1 MREREFAYQFN
12 MHKVL
17 TTILAICS
25 LIVVQG
31 QAVMNLD
38 SLLKLVPQAKEDTNK
53 VLLYINIG
61 QQYESNH
68 PELAKQY
75 YRDAGSL
82 SKAINYP
89 LGIIKYI
96 NNYTFV
102 LNMQGRFDSSLL
114 LNKQA
119 VEISRQIK
127 DSVNLGKTLFNTGT
141 SYRSMGDFESAIHY
155 YEEGKKVFETHGNE
169 EIQAISNDL
178 LQLLYYSLG
187 QFDRAIQYGTAAV
200 EYLRK
205 VQNLP
210 FLATAAS
217 NLGISYSRKREFD
230 KAKALFN
237 EAYSIGVK
245 IDDLNAQ
252 GTSLLNLGDIEMQQS
267 HYGELEKYFNKAQ
280 KIFTELGAKESLV
293 ITYRGLAIYH
303 MFQRNYPTAA
313 KYGEQALALASEL
326 NLATEKR
333 KTLET
338 LSSVYIAMQQ
348 IEKGEE
354 YLRMS
359 THIGDSLLNETV
371 QKNTLEIEKKFEAE
385 KKEAQIK
392 ALTANQKVQQLSIER
407 KSLINKILF
416 AAAAVTVIIFL
427 LSYRTYKQK
436 QKIQEQRIT
445 ELEAEKK
452 LAATEAVLKG
462 EEQERTRLAKDLHD
476 GLGGMLS
483 GIKYS
488 FSTMKGNLIMTPENA
503 RAFERS
509 MDMLDSSIK
518 EMRRVAHN
526 MMPEALVKFG
536 LDTAL
541 KDFCNDINQS
551 GALKVNYQSI
561 GMENT
566 TLDQTTSITIYRI
579 AQELLNNTM
588 KHAAAKNAIVQLSHT
603 GDTVSLTV
611 EDDGKGF
618 DTSIL
623 LGARGIGW
631 TNIQTRVEYLKG
643 KTDIQS
649 APEKGTSIH
658 IEIKTS

>member
-1 MREREFAYQFN
+1 MR
-12 MHKVL
+12 KIL
-17 TTILAICS
+17 TSILAICS
-25 LIVVQG
+25 VIVAQG

-38 SLLKLVPQAKEDTNK
+38 SLLKLIPQAKEDSEK
-53 VLLYINIG
+53 VFLYINIG

-75 YRDAGSL
+75 YRDAGTL

-89 LGIIKYI
+89 PGIIKYI

-102 LNMQGRFDSSLL
+102 LNMQGKFDSSLL

-119 VEISRQIK
+119 VEISREIK

-141 SYRSMGDFESAIHY
+141 SYRNKGDFESAIRY
-155 YEEGKKVFETHGNE
+155 YEEGKKIFERHGNE
-169 EIQAISNDL
+169 ETQAISNDI

-187 QFDRAIQYGTAAV
+187 QYDRAIQYGTAAV

-210 FLATAAS
+210 FLATAAC
-217 NLGISYSRKREFD
+217 NLGISYSRKLEFG

-237 EAYSIGVK
+237 ETYNIGVR
-245 IDDLNAQ
+245 ISDLNAQ
-252 GTSLLNLGDIEMQQS
+252 GTSLLNLGDIEMQQG
-267 HYGELEKYFNKAQ
+267 HYGELEKYFSKAE

-303 MFQRNYPTAA
+303 MFQRSYVTAS
-313 KYGEQALALASEL
+313 KYGEKALALASEL

-338 LSSVYIAMQQ
+338 LSSIYIAMQNL
-348 IEKGEE
+348 EKGEE

-359 THIGDSLLNETV
+359 TRIGDSLLNETV

-407 KSLINKILF
+407 KNLLNKILL
-416 AAAAVTVIIFL
+416 AAAVATIIIFL
-427 LSYRTYKQK
+427 LSYRNYKQK
-436 QKIQEQRIT
+436 QKIQEQRIA
-445 ELEAEKK
+445 ELETEKK

-561 GMENT
+561 GMENVSI
-566 TLDQTTSITIYRI
+566 DQTTAITIYRI

-588 KHAAAKNAIVQLSHT
+588 KHAGAKNAIVQLSHSE
-603 GDTVSLTV
+603 DTISLTV

-618 DTSIL
+618 DKAIL
-623 LGARGIGW
+623 RGARGIGW

>member
-1 MREREFAYQFN
+1 MQKAT
-12 MHKVL
+12 
-17 TTILAICS
+17 TTILLLF
-25 LIVVQG
+25 LITISHG
-31 QAVMNLD
+31 QSFLNLD
-38 SLLKLVPQAKEDTNK
+38 SLLKLVPAAKEDSGK

-68 PELAKQY
+68 PEIAKQY
-75 YRDAGSL
+75 YREAGTL
-82 SKAINYP
+82 SKKINYP
-89 LGIIKYI
+89 SGIIKYI
-96 NNYTFV
+96 NNYTFI
-102 LNMQGRFDSSLL
+102 LNMQGQFDSSLL

-141 SYRSMGDFESAIHY
+141 SYRNKGEFESAIRY
-155 YEEGKKVFETHGNE
+155 YEEGKKIFERHGNE
-169 EIQAISNDL
+169 EIQAIANDI

-187 QFDRAIQYGTAAV
+187 QFDRAIEYGTAAV

-210 FLATAAS
+210 FLATAAC
-217 NLGISYSRKREFD
+217 NLGISYSRKEQFD

-237 EAYSIGVK
+237 ETYNIG
-245 IDDLNAQ
+245 IQTGDLNAQ
-252 GTSLLNLGDIEMQQS
+252 GSATLNLGDIAMQQG
-267 HYGELEKYFNKAQ
+267 HYGELEKYFSKAE
-280 KIFTELGAKESLV
+280 KIFLELDAKESLV
-293 ITYRGLAIYH
+293 ITYRGLAIYYL
-303 MFQRNYPTAA
+303 FQRNHTIAA
-313 KYGEQALALASEL
+313 KYGEQSLALANEL
-326 NLATEKR
+326 NLAAEKR

-338 LSSVYIAMQQ
+338 LSSIYIAMQN

-359 THIGDSLLNETV
+359 TRLGDSLLNETI

-385 KKEAQIK
+385 KKETQIK
-392 ALTANQKVQQLSIER
+392 TLTANQKVQQLSIER
-407 KSLINKILF
+407 KNLWNNILLT
-416 AAAAVTVIIFL
+416 AGAAVVIISL
-427 LSYRTYKQK
+427 LVYRTYQQK
-436 QKIQEQRIT
+436 QKIQEQRIA
-445 ELEAEKK
+445 ELETEKK

-509 MDMLDSSIK
+509 MDMLDSSIA

-551 GALKVNYQSI
+551 GALTVNYQSL
-561 GMENT
+561 GMDNIS
-566 TLDQTTSITIYRI
+566 LDQTTAITIYRI
-579 AQELLNNTM
+579 TQELLNNTM
-588 KHAAAKNAIVQLSHT
+588 KHAAAKNAIVQLSYS
-603 GDTVSLTV
+603 GDTISLTV

-618 DTSIL
+618 DTAVL
-623 LGARGIGW
+623 QGARGIGW

-649 APEKGTSIH
+649 APQKGTSVH
-658 IEIKTS
+658 IELKTS

>member
-1 MREREFAYQFN
+1 MQ
-12 MHKVL
+12 KL
-17 TTILAICS
+17 TNTIFLLFFVAIG
-25 LIVVQG
+25 QG
-31 QAVMNLD
+31 QALPNLD
-38 SLLKLVPQAKEDTNK
+38 SLLKLVPAAKEDSGK

-68 PELAKQY
+68 PEIAKQY
-75 YRDAGSL
+75 YREAGAL
-82 SKAINYP
+82 SRKINYP
-89 LGIIKYI
+89 AGIIKYI

-102 LNMQGRFDSSLL
+102 LNMQGQFDSSLL

-119 VEISRQIK
+119 VEIARETK
-127 DSVNLGKTLFNTGT
+127 DSINLGKALFNTGT
-141 SYRSMGDFESAIHY
+141 SYRVRSDFESAIRY
-155 YEEGKKVFETHGNE
+155 YEEGKKVFERHGSE
-169 EIQAISNDL
+169 ETQAIANDI
-178 LQLLYYSLG
+178 LQLLYYSLE
-187 QFDRAIQYGTAAV
+187 QFDKAIEYGTAAV
-200 EYLRK
+200 TYLRK

-217 NLGISYSRKREFD
+217 NLGISYARKHEYE

-237 EAYSIGVK
+237 ETYNIGLK
-245 IDDLNAQ
+245 IHDLNAQ
-252 GTSLLNLGDIEMQQS
+252 GSSMLNLGDIALQQS
-267 HYGELEKYFNKAQ
+267 RYSELEKYFSKAE
-280 KIFTELGAKESLV
+280 KIFLELDAKESLV
-293 ITYRGLAIYH
+293 ISYRGLAIYYL
-303 MFQRNYPTAA
+303 FQRNYPVAA
-313 KYGEQALALASEL
+313 KYGEQGLAITNEL
-326 NLATEKR
+326 NLAFEKR

-338 LSSVYIAMQQ
+338 LSSIYIAMQD

-359 THIGDSLLNETV
+359 TRVGDSLLSETI
-371 QKNTLEIEKKFEAE
+371 QKNTIEIEKKFEAE
-385 KKEAQIK
+385 KKETQIK

-407 KSLINKILF
+407 KNFLNKILL
-416 AAAAVTVIIFL
+416 AAGAAVVIISL
-427 LSYRTYKQK
+427 LAYRNYKQK
-436 QKIQEQRIT
+436 QKIQEQRIA
-445 ELEAEKK
+445 ELETEKK

-509 MDMLDSSIK
+509 MDMLDSSIA

-551 GALKVNYQSI
+551 GALKVTYQSI
-561 GMENT
+561 GLEN
-566 TLDQTTSITIYRI
+566 LSIDQTTAITIYRI
-579 AQELLNNTM
+579 SQELLNNIM
-588 KHAAAKNAIVQLSHT
+588 KHAAAKTAIVQLSHSE
-603 GDTVSLTV
+603 DTISLTV

-618 DTSIL
+618 DISIL
-623 LGARGIGW
+623 NGARGIGW

-649 APEKGTSIH
+649 APQKGTSIH
-658 IEIKTS
+658 IELKTS

>member
-1 MREREFAYQFN
+1 ML
-12 MHKVL
+12 KIL
-17 TTILAICS
+17 TTIFATS
-25 LIVVQG
+25 ALIVAQG

-38 SLLKLVPQAKEDTNK
+38 SLLKLVPRAKEDTNK

-75 YRDAGSL
+75 YREAGAL
-82 SKAINYP
+82 SKAVNYP
-89 LGIIKYI
+89 AGIIKYI

-119 VEISRQIK
+119 VEISRQTK

-141 SYRSMGDFESAIHY
+141 SYRNMGDFQSAIHY
-155 YEEGKKVFETHGNE
+155 YEEGKKVFERHGNE
-169 EIQAISNDL
+169 EIQAISNDI

-237 EAYSIGVK
+237 ETYSIGVK

-293 ITYRGLAIYH
+293 ISYRGLAIYH

-359 THIGDSLLNETV
+359 TRIGDSLLNETV

-416 AAAAVTVIIFL
+416 AAAVVTVIIFL

-436 QKIQEQRIT
+436 QKIQEQRIS

-541 KDFCNDINQS
+541 RDFCNDINQS
-551 GALKVNYQSI
+551 GALTVNYQSI
-561 GMENT
+561 GMENI

-588 KHAAAKNAIVQLSHT
+588 KHAAAKNAIVQLSHS

-623 LGARGIGW
+623 RGAGGIGW

-649 APEKGTSIH
+649 APQKGTSIH
-658 IEIKTS
+658 IEVKIS

>member
-1 MREREFAYQFN
+1 MR
-12 MHKVL
+12 KTL

-25 LIVVQG
+25 LIAAQG

-75 YRDAGSL
+75 YREAGVL
-82 SKAINYP
+82 SKAVSYP

-141 SYRSMGDFESAIHY
+141 SYRSMGDFESAIRY
-155 YEEGKKVFETHGNE
+155 YEEGKKVFERHGNE
-169 EIQAISNDL
+169 EIQAISNDI

-187 QFDRAIQYGTAAV
+187 QFDRAIQHGTAAV

-280 KIFTELGAKESLV
+280 KIFVELGAKESLV
-293 ITYRGLAIYH
+293 ISYRGLAIYN
-303 MFQRNYPTAA
+303 MFQRNYPIAA

-338 LSSVYIAMQQ
+338 LSSIYMSMQQ

-359 THIGDSLLNETV
+359 TRIGDSLLNETV

-427 LSYRTYKQK
+427 LSYRTYNQK
-436 QKIQEQRIT
+436 QKIQEQRIS

-509 MDMLDSSIK
+509 MDMLDSSGEI
-518 EMRRVAHN
+518 
-526 MMPEALVKFG
+526 
-536 LDTAL
+536 
-541 KDFCNDINQS
+541 
-551 GALKVNYQSI
+551 
-561 GMENT
+561 
-566 TLDQTTSITIYRI
+566 
-579 AQELLNNTM
+579 
-588 KHAAAKNAIVQLSHT
+588 
-603 GDTVSLTV
+603 
-611 EDDGKGF
+611 
-618 DTSIL
+618 
-623 LGARGIGW
+623 W
-631 TNIQTRVEYLKG
+631 T
-643 KTDIQS
+643 
-649 APEKGTSIH
+649 
-658 IEIKTS
+658 